1 MGPSAEFLFHGCD
14 YAVEGWKIL
23 VMETK
28 LTRQF
33 PKAFDRIQVG
43 TIGRE
48 VVQAEVGCLG
58 LSPGLVHFRM
68 VKPGIV
74 RDDDDASASLSAPP
88 LKELQE
94 VPEALPIKS
103 IRFSLINE
111 PPVTQAHRPKISDAL
126 ARGVVQEDRV
136 SILRGHPHPTPGAVL
151 LKMHLIQCPEVCVRQ
166 GVHCLEFFYAH
177 PVGSHP
183 HAQSRVGAS
192 PSETPTGERTGDIVA
207 LPGLRRRPA

>member
-1 MGPSAEFLFHGCD
+1 MGPPAEFLFHGYD
-14 YAVEGWKIL
+14 YSVEGWKIL

-28 LTRQF
+28 PVRQF
-33 PKAFDRIQVG
+33 PNAFDGIQVG

-68 VKPGIV
+68 MKPGIV

-103 IRFSLINE
+103 IRFSFIHK
-111 PPVTQAHRPKISDAL
+111 PPVT
-126 ARGVVQEDRV
+126 
-136 SILRGHPHPTPGAVL
+136 
-151 LKMHLIQCPEVCVRQ
+151 
-166 GVHCLEFFYAH
+166 
-177 PVGSHP
+177 
-183 HAQSRVGAS
+183 
-192 PSETPTGERTGDIVA
+192 
-207 LPGLRRRPA
+207 

>member
-1 MGPSAEFLFHGCD
+1 MGPSAEFLFRGCD
-14 YAVEGWKIL
+14 YAVEGWEIL

-33 PKAFDRIQVG
+33 PNAFDGIQVG

-58 LSPGLVHFRM
+58 LSPCLVHFRM
-68 VKPGIV
+68 MKPGIV
-74 RDDDDASASLSAPP
+74 RDDDDASVSLSAPP

-126 ARGVVQEDRV
+126 ARGVV
-136 SILRGHPHPTPGAVL
+136 
-151 LKMHLIQCPEVCVRQ
+151 
-166 GVHCLEFFYAH
+166 
-177 PVGSHP
+177 
-183 HAQSRVGAS
+183 
-192 PSETPTGERTGDIVA
+192 
-207 LPGLRRRPA
+207 